1 MITLKESIHISR
13 NRRDL
18 MGRGFITLAIGSA
31 AYLSWNVVSLIQLLD
46 LASQNGLFADL
57 LENMILDKAV
67 NILFGFGVLLFSISG
82 AQWSKHEQRKILE
95 IDRKIKKMTPKS

>member
-82 AQWSKHEQRKILE
+82 DNGLNMNNERFSN
-95 IDRKIKKMTPKS
+95 